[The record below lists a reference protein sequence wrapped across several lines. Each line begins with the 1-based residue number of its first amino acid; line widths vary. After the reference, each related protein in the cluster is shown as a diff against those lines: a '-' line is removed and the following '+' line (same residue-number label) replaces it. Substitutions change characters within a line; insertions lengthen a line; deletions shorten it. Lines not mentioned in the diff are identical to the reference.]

1 MTMKITQGGAVLAGL
16 FMACV
21 ASPSVADD
29 CVGDPGPARLR
40 IMVEGVRTGEGVMT
54 ATLYPD
60 AQDKFLK
67 ANGQLAVWRVPAA
80 APVTTMCL
88 RLAAPGRYA
97 LAIYDDIN
105 LNGRFDH
112 TTFSPREPYGFSNNP
127 HPFFILPSVRS
138 VTFTAGSGDTTL
150 HIHLTYPEG
159 IGDR

>member
-1 MTMKITQGGAVLAGL
+1 MNFTLLAAGL
-16 FMACV
+16 LALGAAV
-21 ASPSVADD
+21 PALADD
-29 CVGDPGPARLR
+29 CVGEPGAARLR
-40 IMVEGVRTGEGVMT
+40 VIVEGVHTGEGTMT

-60 AQDKFLK
+60 AQGKFLK

-97 LAIYDDIN
+97 LAVYDDVN

-112 TTFSPREPYGFSNNP
+112 TTFAPREPYGFSNNP

-138 VTFTAGSGDTTL
+138 VTFTAGPGDTTL